1 VIPRSDRR
9 TARRAV
15 AAAAATVVLAVGAVG
30 CGGSGNGADPPDVN
44 DPNGP
49 PATSPGGAPDF
60 PLPEDQGAQIRAAGL
75 REVPDDVEVVTTYAH
90 VDVLI
95 NDHVVPVPA
104 GIGITPS
111 GRSPLHTPSDDGI
124 VAMQTEVPEPGSED
138 DPPTFT
144 LGQLFTQ
151 WGVRLDKSCVATY
164 CTDDRQQLL
173 GLVNG
178 QLVGDPASISFDDG
192 DQIVVW
198 FGPRGTN
205 PPVPATYAFPPSSTR

>member
-1 VIPRSDRR
+1 MISRPDRR
-9 TARRAV
+9 TVTRIL
-15 AAAAATVVLAVGAVG
+15 AAAATTVALAAGAVG

-49 PATSPGGAPDF
+49 PATAPGGAPDF
-60 PLPEDQGAQIRAAGL
+60 PLPEDPGAQIRAAGL
-75 REVPDDVEVVTTYAH
+75 REVPDDVEVTTTHAH

-95 NDHVVPVPA
+95 NDHVVAVPA

-111 GRSPLHTPSDDGI
+111 GRSPLNTPGDDGV
-124 VAMQTEVPEPGSED
+124 VAMETEVPEPGAED

-164 CTDDRQQLL
+164 CTDDHQQLL

-178 QLVGDPASISFDDG
+178 QLVGDPASISF
-192 DQIVVW
+192 
-198 FGPRGTN
+198 
-205 PPVPATYAFPPSSTR
+205 AE